1 MSGLQL
7 SQSTIMSTT
16 ATTQIE
22 PGIYHIVVAGGGLE
36 SQRLSNTED
45 YVTVLPPGVDYD
57 PLQEVIHYFYDELDY
72 LSLTSPS
79 T

>member
-1 MSGLQL
+1 
-7 SQSTIMSTT
+7 MSTT

-45 YVTVLPPGVDYD
+45 YVTVLPSSGVDND
-57 PLQEVIHYFYDELDY
+57 RNQEVNIIFMTI
-72 LSLTSPS
+72 SVCRSPEPFI
-79 T
+79 